1 MIGKPALLRL
11 HRYVGLAA
19 AAFLFV
25 QALTGLTLVFG
36 PQLAQLLDPS
46 GMTSG
51 IGSGDATAATLL
63 GAAEGRFPGYRA
75 DRLVY
80 PDTAD
85 GTYLVH
91 LDDGEAGKKYVSLDR
106 HDATIRREGSIWR
119 FPVVAALNIH
129 DQWLSGVAGTIVVAV
144 AGLLLLGLAGT
155 GLAFWWPR
163 RGRIRKSLAV
173 QRHLAPRL
181 VLRQVH
187 RTAGAVLSAL
197 LAFVALTGLFLAV
210 PMVLDGPAPHWT
222 STEPFAPRLEPAL
235 ALARAR
241 FPGHAVRDIR
251 MQGPTRIAVFLHA
264 PERNSRAVHRVV
276 VDTRGPRIESV
287 LGAFDNREAW
297 VIALPLHSGSVLGL
311 SGRLVILAGGLAL
324 AFLALTG
331 PLMWY
336 QARRARRRP
345 AGAPP
350 RKPARI
356 DAGTI
361 A

>member
-19 AAFLFV
+19 AAFLLV

-51 IGSGDATAATLL
+51 AGQGDAAPARLL
-63 GAAEGRFPGYRA
+63 AVAESRYPTYRI

-80 PDTAD
+80 PEQLD

-91 LDDGEAGKKYVSLDR
+91 LDDGGGAKTYVSLDR
-106 HDATIRREGSIWR
+106 HNASIRREGGVWR

-129 DQWLSGVAGTIVVAV
+129 DQWLSGVPGTVLVTVEGI
-144 AGLLLLGLAGT
+144 LLLGLAAT
-155 GLAFWWPR
+155 GVAFWWPR

-181 VLRQVH
+181 VLRQIH
-187 RTAGAVLSAL
+187 RTTGALISAL

-222 STEPFAPRLEPAL
+222 STEPFASRLEPAL

-241 FPGHAVRDIR
+241 YPGHAVRDIR

-297 VIALPLHSGSVLGL
+297 VIALPLHSGTVLGL

-356 DAGTI
+356 DAETV